1 MLPPSLTS
9 SYKRVTPHE
18 AMLPPS
24 LTSSYKRVTLHETML
39 PPSLTSS
46 YKRVTLHETMLPP
59 SLTSSYKRVT
69 LHETMLPPSLTSSYK
84 RVTLHETML
93 PPSLTSSYKRVTLH
107 ETMLPPSLTSSYK
120 RVTLHETMLP
130 PSLTSSYKRSDQR
143 PLAQFYHADEEVTRV
158 TAELNGVDLRK
169 DLQKY
174 LVLLNQLRISQDRML
189 RTIELVMEECIPAE
203 RQSRDYHI
211 KFPDEIL
218 HDNLRVQLWFAAEC
232 LSAGSFLEVRESEG
246 VLLRPLAEELLHC
259 LEGLRLLLREHSL
272 SDSRSYP
279 PLVKEALLQYDRVF
293 SEFELSYISTVIPV
307 KSLEEMQRQQE
318 IVVLFCETVDRA
330 LKLGYLTQELIDG
343 CDPLLMFTIPRL
355 AIIWDL
361 LCILTAEELDILEM
375 NLCTAESGGFLCQQ
389 ERSPPSTGSGGS
401 PYPDELPPAD
411 YEPEPGKLEAHRAHR
426 APEPLQ
432 DLYTASS
439 TIATASSSSSSSQ
452 HREDGPLNLQHGP
465 ESMSGLFRPF
475 YTLLQKIRDLLCILT
490 AEELDILEMN
500 LCTAESGGFLCQQER
515 SPPSTGSGG
524 SPYPDELPPPDYEPE
539 PGKLEAHRAHRA
551 PEPLQDLYTA
561 SSTVATASSSSSS
574 SQHREGAG
582 FSPIHPTQEA
592 APEHVIP
599 QNSHPHPA
607 APGGRDWGFSG
618 SPFPY
623 QSSAF
628 QQSELQA
635 TAEHGHP
642 VEDCR
647 TALGTGEQIR
657 NVNEL
662 LGSDRDRS
670 YRSYSV
676 TVYNRAPARTEAEGR
691 ERDSTPLVMSHSGVP
706 GQQLRTTET
715 RQPSRDSSRRR
726 SGQESYHDL
735 AKIRRAVEDARLR
748 ARYRSN
754 RDMIHRLFVCISGV
768 ADQLQTNFASDMRTI
783 LKSVFEVT
791 ASSADPWAD
800 SAEIDCECARL
811 VFKAVSK
818 TAVEVEE
825 EDSSVSRQECELCEE
840 LNDSNVG
847 NAAESP
853 GEWEDESNAAF
864 GMPCV
869 VGPPVWVPDSACN
882 RCSACEIPFTLLR
895 RRHHCRSCG
904 KIFCARCS
912 PHETPIPASDS

>member
-1 MLPPSLTS
+1 MLPALMRRWLYRP
-9 SYKRVTPHE
+9 
-18 AMLPPS
+18 
-24 LTSSYKRVTLHETML
+24 
-39 PPSLTSS
+39 
-46 YKRVTLHETMLPP
+46 
-59 SLTSSYKRVT
+59 
-69 LHETMLPPSLTSSYK
+69 
-84 RVTLHETML
+84 
-93 PPSLTSSYKRVTLH
+93 
-107 ETMLPPSLTSSYK
+107 
-120 RVTLHETMLP
+120 
-130 PSLTSSYKRSDQR
+130 KRSDQW

-218 HDNLRVQLWFAAEC
+218 HDNLGVQLWFAAEC

-259 LEGLRLLLREHSL
+259 LEGLRLLLREHSP

-293 SEFELSYISTVIPV
+293 SGFELSYISTVIPV
-307 KSLEEMQRQQE
+307 KSAEEMQRQQE

-355 AIIWDL
+355 AIICGL
-361 LCILTAEELDILEM
+361 LI
-375 NLCTAESGGFLCQQ
+375 F
-389 ERSPPSTGSGGS
+389 
-401 PYPDELPPAD
+401 PDC
-411 YEPEPGKLEAHRAHR
+411 
-426 APEPLQ
+426 
-432 DLYTASS
+432 
-439 TIATASSSSSSSQ
+439 
-452 HREDGPLNLQHGP
+452 PLNLQHGP

-524 SPYPDELPPPDYEPE
+524 SPYPDELPPADYEPE
-539 PGKLEAHRAHRA
+539 PWKLEAHRAHRA

-561 SSTVATASSSSSS
+561 ATASSSSSS

-628 QQSELQA
+628 QQSECQQLQA

-657 NVNEL
+657 NANDL
-662 LGSDRDRS
+662 LGSDRDRF

-676 TVYNRAPARTEAEGR
+676 TVYNRAPARTEAEGG

-735 AKIRRAVEDARLR
+735 AKIRRAVEGARLR
-748 ARYRSN
+748 ARYHSN

-791 ASSADPWAD
+791 ASSADPWA
-800 SAEIDCECARL
+800 EID
-811 VFKAVSK
+811 S
-818 TAVEVEE
+818 AVEVEE

-847 NAAESP
+847 NAA
-853 GEWEDESNAAF
+853 
-864 GMPCV
+864 
-869 VGPPVWVPDSACN
+869 GPPVWVPDSACN

-912 PHETPIPASDS
+912 PHETPIPRFGQLRAVRVCSHCFTSHIGGETTQF

>member
-1 MLPPSLTS
+1 MLPALMRRWLYRP
-9 SYKRVTPHE
+9 
-18 AMLPPS
+18 
-24 LTSSYKRVTLHETML
+24 
-39 PPSLTSS
+39 
-46 YKRVTLHETMLPP
+46 
-59 SLTSSYKRVT
+59 
-69 LHETMLPPSLTSSYK
+69 
-84 RVTLHETML
+84 
-93 PPSLTSSYKRVTLH
+93 
-107 ETMLPPSLTSSYK
+107 
-120 RVTLHETMLP
+120 
-130 PSLTSSYKRSDQR
+130 KRSDQR

-218 HDNLRVQLWFAAEC
+218 HDNLGVQLWFAAEC

-293 SEFELSYISTVIPV
+293 SEFELSYISMVIPV
-307 KSLEEMQRQQE
+307 KSAEELQRQQE

-355 AIIWDL
+355 AIICGL
-361 LCILTAEELDILEM
+361 LI
-375 NLCTAESGGFLCQQ
+375 F
-389 ERSPPSTGSGGS
+389 P
-401 PYPDELPPAD
+401 
-411 YEPEPGKLEAHRAHR
+411 
-426 APEPLQ
+426 
-432 DLYTASS
+432 
-439 TIATASSSSSSSQ
+439 
-452 HREDGPLNLQHGP
+452 DGPLNLQHGP

-524 SPYPDELPPPDYEPE
+524 SPYPDEFPPADYEPE
-539 PGKLEAHRAHRA
+539 SGKLEAHWAHRA
-551 PEPLQDLYTA
+551 PEPLRDLYTA
-561 SSTVATASSSSSS
+561 SSTAATASSSSSS

-582 FSPIHPTQEA
+582 FSPIYPTQEA

-607 APGGRDWGFSG
+607 APGGWDWGFSG
-618 SPFPY
+618 SSFPY

-628 QQSELQA
+628 HQSGRQQLQA

-642 VEDCR
+642 AEDCR
-647 TALGTGEQIR
+647 PALGTGEQIR
-657 NVNEL
+657 SGSEL
-662 LGSDRDRS
+662 PGSDRDRF

-706 GQQLRTTET
+706 GQQLQTTEP
-715 RQPSRDSSRRR
+715 RHPSRDSSRMR

-735 AKIRRAVEDARLR
+735 AKIRRAVEGARLR
-748 ARYRSN
+748 GRYRSN

-800 SAEIDCECARL
+800 SAEID
-811 VFKAVSK
+811 S
-818 TAVEVEE
+818 AVEVEE
-825 EDSSVSRQECELCEE
+825 DRSISRQEECELCEE
-840 LNDSNVG
+840 LNDSDVA
-847 NAAESP
+847 NAA
-853 GEWEDESNAAF
+853 
-864 GMPCV
+864 
-869 VGPPVWVPDSACN
+869 GPPVWVPDSACN
-882 RCSACEIPFTLLR
+882 RCSACETPFTLLR

-912 PHETPIPASDS
+912 PHETPIPRFGQLRAVRVCSHCFTSHIGGETTQF